1 MNSNLKR
8 RGFLAQSFGLAG
20 ASALALRPQ
29 TALAMGEVKRRNGT
43 RIKIGLNS
51 YSFNRALLG
60 GQMSLDDLID
70 YCAQHDIDGVD
81 TTGYYFPGYPAA
93 PKDEYIYALKKKAY
107 LNGVTISGT
116 GVRNDFTLEDASSRR
131 GHIELVKDWVN
142 VAEKL
147 GAPVVRV
154 FSGPS
159 IPKNSSFEK
168 VLAYMIPAFQ
178 ECCEYGKKHGV
189 MIGLQHHDDF
199 LKTSDQVIQVV
210 KAVNSEWFAIVLDVG
225 SFRQNDAYAEIEKT
239 LPYACT
245 WQIKQRVYADGKS
258 APIDL
263 PRIRKII
270 DKVGFRGYLPVEALG
285 GGTAEAVTAFLDQV
299 RHAMA

>member
-1 MNSNLKR
+1 M
-8 RGFLAQSFGLAG
+8 AA
-20 ASALALRPQ
+20 ASAWALGPRP
-29 TALAMGEVKRRNGT
+29 AFAMGEVKRRTGT

-60 GQMSLDDLID
+60 GQMTLDDLID
-70 YCAQHDIDGVD
+70 YCAQQDIDGVD
-81 TTGYYFPGYPAA
+81 TTGYYFPGYPEP

-107 LNGVTISGT
+107 VNGVTISGT
-116 GVRNDFTLEDASSRR
+116 AVRNDFTLEDASSRH

-154 FSGPS
+154 FSGPG

-168 VLAYMIPAFQ
+168 VLTYMVPAFQ

-210 KAVNSEWFAIVLDVG
+210 KAVNSDWFAIVLDVG

-263 PRIRKII
+263 ARIRKII

-285 GGTAEAVTAFLDQV
+285 GNTQEAVTAFLDQV
-299 RHAMA
+299 RKAMA